1 MALNVISPSSST
13 GICNVII
20 LWIKRE
26 EGGER
31 VREKRGREGEERE
44 GGRERGRER
53 GRGLESKK
61 ERQEVRD
68 RRYLMR
74 NRQHFKIDIADC

>member
-44 GGRERGRER
+44 RGGERGGERE
-53 GRGLESKK
+53 GG
-61 ERQEVRD
+61 D
-68 RRYLMR
+68 
-74 NRQHFKIDIADC
+74 

>member
-31 VREKRGREGEERE
+31 VREKRGREGEREKGER
-44 GGRERGRER
+44 GGREREGEREGERER
-53 GRGLESKK
+53 EGIRK
-61 ERQEVRD
+61 
-68 RRYLMR
+68 
-74 NRQHFKIDIADC
+74 